1 MIGTQIRVALTGTI
15 YKKIFNLSL
24 ETIGETTIGR
34 IINLASSDVQ
44 RIEFGYYYIPYVFLI
59 PIYIVAVL
67 VLLWVYLGLGPSALV
82 GIGFVILLV
91 PIFYLMGRVYAKL
104 RLAASK
110 YTDERVKV
118 MNEIISGIRVIKMYG
133 WEYAFKRLI
142 ARIRK
147 CVLTFKYIYY
157 DKYVKLMCNYI
168 CNSSGRKV
176 I

>member
-1 MIGTQIRVALTGTI
+1 MMH
-15 YKKIFNLSL
+15 
-24 ETIGETTIGR
+24 
-34 IINLASSDVQ
+34 
-44 RIEFGYYYIPYVFLI
+44 
-59 PIYIVAVL
+59 
-67 VLLWVYLGLGPSALV
+67 
-82 GIGFVILLV
+82 GFV
-91 PIFYLMGRVYAKL
+91 F